1 MVISLKA
8 QVLLSFTM
16 FLFLLF
22 IIFVPMPIVVKIC
35 FSILVIILNF
45 LFIKKRLSQYEFVTD
60 KIVLLLKE
68 ENLSLTPISAG
79 NNKSGNNGEVLT
91 LFNDFV
97 ALFSNELYG
106 ILKQL
111 SLVEQGTYFFKR
123 LLNDVE
129 YAAEKNND
137 ACQYIAHAEK
147 EMELAINSIV
157 SATLVINDKAKIT
170 LDRTEE
176 GVGLI
181 TATKGFSDNITEDIS
196 RLNKEISMLTEN
208 AKQVAMMTSTIGEI
222 SDQTNLLAL
231 NAAIEAA
238 RAGEAGRGFA
248 IVADE
253 VRKLA
258 EKTLHS
264 TKQIED
270 AVNAILKNIKSVST
284 LTENVTTTVDSQQV
298 SLGSSAD
305 SFVSAQDAMLD
316 LNESI
321 HGIVVATEEQSSV
334 SQQIVENVD
343 MMSEEAV
350 RSMKMSVNLSNM
362 FSNVASEVSTLGA
375 KYSKYEYNH
384 ESIIFIRAKL
394 AHLSFLEKVVSNYK
408 QGNAIDLLDHLQ
420 CDFGK
425 FYYSEGIKTY
435 GKDPDFIALEPF
447 HLQVHALG
455 MELMRGIT
463 ANTKDENDR
472 ILNDLQDVVGRL
484 IGTLNILIDKYE
496 KKELL

>member
-1 MVISLKA
+1 MVISLRA
-8 QVLLSFTM
+8 QVLLSFVV

-22 IIFVPMPIVVKIC
+22 IIIVPMPILVKIC
-35 FSILVIILNF
+35 FSILAVIINF
-45 LFIKKRLSQYEFVTD
+45 LFIKSKFSKYKFIND
-60 KIVLLLKE
+60 KINLLLKE
-68 ENLSLTPISAG
+68 ENLSLTPISS
-79 NNKSGNNGEVLT
+79 NKSNSNGENNDQFLI
-91 LFNDFV
+91 LFNQFI
-97 ALFSNELYG
+97 ALFSGELYA
-106 ILKQL
+106 ILKELAQ
-111 SLVEQGTYFFKR
+111 VEQGTYFFKR
-123 LLNDVE
+123 LLTDVE

-137 ACQYIAHAEK
+137 SCQYLAHAEK

-157 SATLVINDKAKIT
+157 SATLVINDKSKTT
-170 LDRTEE
+170 LERTEE

-181 TATKGFSDNITEDIS
+181 TATKGFSDNISQDIS
-196 RLNKEISMLTEN
+196 KLNKEISMLTEN
-208 AKQVAMMTSTIGEI
+208 AQQVAMMTSTIGEI

-305 SFVSAQDAMLD
+305 SFASVQNAMLD

-321 HGIVVATEEQSSV
+321 HGIVAATEEQSSV
-334 SQQIVENVD
+334 SQQIVESID
-343 MMSEEAV
+343 LMSEEAV
-350 RSMKMSVNLSNM
+350 STMKMSVRLGDM
-362 FSNVASEVSTLGA
+362 FSNVASTISVLGG
-375 KYSKYEYNH
+375 KYSKYNYNIS
-384 ESIIFIRAKL
+384 SIVFIRAKL
-394 AHLSFLEKVVSNYK
+394 AHLSFLEKVVRNYK
-408 QGNAIDLLDHLQ
+408 IGNSVELLDHLH

-425 FYYSEGIKTY
+425 FYYSDGMKNY
-435 GKDPDFIALEPF
+435 GKDTDFIAIEGL
-447 HLQVHALG
+447 HLKVHELG
-455 MELMRGIT
+455 IRLMQGVIDG
-463 ANTKDENDR
+463 TKESNDLV
-472 ILNDLQDVVGRL
+472 LNDLQDVVGRL
-484 IGTLNILIDKYE
+484 VGNLNILIDRYE
-496 KKELL
+496 KP